1 MTNPSDP
8 NFVDHRQLQ
17 PVPPVDRRNASPL
30 TLAVVMAAIA
40 GVFIAAIASAFIY
53 SKDSSLTQ
61 TAQAPLPPPPVFA
74 PAETTGSGGA
84 K

>member
-40 GVFIAAIASAFIY
+40 GFFIAGIASAFIY

-61 TAQAPLPPPPVFA
+61 TAQRAPPAVTA
-74 PAETTGSGGA
+74 PAETTGSGSA